1 MILYDTLLIE
11 QFTPSTPSSRNTSQ
25 KYSSSSSN
33 SNRSSSSAD
42 ISPDVLIAILS
53 IIGAI
58 FLVCLA
64 YYFWNKHK
72 PSDTRVTNIAQ
83 P

>member
-11 QFTPSTPSSRNTSQ
+11 QFTPSTSNTSQ
-25 KYSSSSSN
+25 KSSSSN
-33 SNRSSSSAD
+33 SSSSAD

-58 FLVCLA
+58 FLLCLA
-64 YYFWNKHK
+64 YYFWNKYK
-72 PSDTRVTNIAQ
+72 PSNTRVTNIAES
-83 P
+83 

>member
-11 QFTPSTPSSRNTSQ
+11 QFTPSTPNTSQ
-25 KYSSSSSN
+25 KYSSSNSS
-33 SNRSSSSAD
+33 RSSSSAD

-53 IIGAI
+53 TIGAI
-58 FLVCLA
+58 FLLCLA
-64 YYFWNKHK
+64 YYFWNKYK